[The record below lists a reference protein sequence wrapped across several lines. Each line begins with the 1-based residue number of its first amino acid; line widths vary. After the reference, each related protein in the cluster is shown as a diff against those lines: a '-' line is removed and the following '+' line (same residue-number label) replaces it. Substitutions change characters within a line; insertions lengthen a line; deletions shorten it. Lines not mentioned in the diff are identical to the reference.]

1 MEASLPPYFEVKSD
15 DFGIAELQAIY
26 NVVTFGKDIYFGSV
40 KEPKSARD
48 SVHTIILTGN
58 AISQIEKKHLS
69 ELTQG
74 EYNLGPKAAQKYMDE
89 WDREWFE
96 AYDRLPADSDQRFDY
111 TYIGRLLVN
120 HGDQLKGLRN
130 ELGELIDNVKEAES
144 KGKEIIVSNRHQVIT
159 WDPEID
165 IGADAPPCFQRL
177 WARYYHPNMVDIH
190 LSWRSRDLRNAWK
203 YNLIGAI
210 AGFNKEIF
218 KPNKCKVVRII
229 DQIDSLHIYHGVL
242 STAQKLLL
250 EAQNKYPEIMRKIIE
265 Y

>member
-1 MEASLPPYFEVKSD
+1 MEASLSPYFEVKSD

-144 KGKEIIVSNRHQVIT
+144 KGKGIIVSNRHQVIT

-177 WARYYHPNMVDIH
+177 WARYYHPI
-190 LSWRSRDLRNAWK
+190 W
-203 YNLIGAI
+203 
-210 AGFNKEIF
+210 
-218 KPNKCKVVRII
+218 
-229 DQIDSLHIYHGVL
+229 
-242 STAQKLLL
+242 
-250 EAQNKYPEIMRKIIE
+250 
-265 Y
+265 